1 MDVGFGWV
9 CACTCVCVFL
19 GGEAVL
25 GKNALCTLT
34 ALGVG
39 CKIQDLGIISVQVL
53 GGRGAI
59 CNIPGESEESG
70 GVGKNLVASFAL
82 LASAQEGG
90 AVGRGEVVR
99 MKKEEEGE
107 GRLKQ
112 NLSAVGAEG
121 GEAGGKTK

>member
-39 CKIQDLGIISVQVL
+39 CKIQDSGIISVQVL
-53 GGRGAI
+53 DGGAI
-59 CNIPGESEESG
+59 CNISGESEESG

-99 MKKEEEGE
+99 MKEKEEEGE

>member
-1 MDVGFGWV
+1 M
-9 CACTCVCVFL
+9 CVFL

-39 CKIQDLGIISVQVL
+39 CKIQDSGIISVQVL
-53 GGRGAI
+53 DGGAI
-59 CNIPGESEESG
+59 CNISGESEESG

-99 MKKEEEGE
+99 MKEKEEEGE